1 MKVISTNV
9 AVRRADPSGRHDYT
23 GIDKQ
28 PQPAIE
34 LKIPGPHYGDG
45 SGIHGDSIGDH
56 EHHGGADKAV
66 YAFAREELDY
76 WENELGRE
84 FRDGYFGEN
93 LTTTG
98 LNLQSLLINQQIK
111 IGDALLE
118 VSIPRSPCAT
128 FAGWVNEPGFLKS
141 FTDHGDCGAYFRIIT
156 PGTITAGDTME
167 FVGKPGHDVTMG
179 MAFRAKMGD
188 MDLAQYVVKVG
199 CLATVHHEQLK
210 AKLAKYDARQQRPQH
225 QQHQQR

>member
-1 MKVISTNV
+1 MKVLSTNV
-9 AVRRADPSGRHDYT
+9 AIRRADPSGRHEYT

-28 PQPAIE
+28 PQPTIALE
-34 LKIPGPHYGDG
+34 IPGPNYGDG

-56 EHHGGADKAV
+56 QHHGGAEKAV

-76 WENELGRE
+76 WETELHRE
-84 FRDGYFGEN
+84 FHNGFFGEN
-93 LTTTG
+93 LTTSG
-98 LNLQSLLINQQIK
+98 INLAKLLINQQIK

-128 FAGWVNEPGFLKS
+128 FAGWVNEQGFLKS

-156 PGTITAGDTME
+156 PGTIAAGDSME
-167 FVGKPGHDVTMG
+167 FVGKPDHDVTMG

-188 MDLAQYVVKVG
+188 MELARHVVKIG
-199 CLATVHHEQLK
+199 CLAPVHHEQLRTK
-210 AKLAKYDARQQRPQH
+210 VAKYDARQQR
-225 QQHQQR
+225 

>member
-1 MKVISTNV
+1 MKVLSTNV
-9 AVRRADPSGRHDYT
+9 AVRRADPSGRHAYT

-34 LKIPGPHYGDG
+34 LKIPGPDYGEG
-45 SGIHGDSIGDH
+45 SGVAGDSIGDH
-56 EHHGGADKAV
+56 QHHGGADKAV

-98 LNLQSLLINQQIK
+98 VDLTTVLINQQIK

-128 FAGWVNEPGFLKS
+128 FSGWIGEKGWLKT
-141 FTDHGDCGAYFRIIT
+141 FTERGDCGAYLRIIS
-156 PGTITAGDTME
+156 PGRISAGDTME

-188 MDLAQYVVKVG
+188 IELARYVVKVG
-199 CLATVHHEQLK
+199 CLATVHHNQLQE
-210 AKLAKYDARQQRPQH
+210 KLEKLQQ
-225 QQHQQR
+225 

>member
-1 MKVISTNV
+1 MKVLSTNV

-45 SGIHGDSIGDH
+45 SGIIGDSIGDH
-56 EHHGGADKAV
+56 QHHGGADKAV
-66 YAFAREELDY
+66 YAFAREELDNS
-76 WENELGRE
+76 ETALHRE
-84 FRDGYFGEN
+84 IRDGFFGEN
-93 LTTTG
+93 LTTSG
-98 LNLQSLLINQQIK
+98 IKLAELLINQQIK

-128 FAGWVNEPGFLKS
+128 FAGWINAQGFLKS
-141 FTDHGDCGAYFRIIT
+141 FTAHGDCGAYFRIIT
-156 PGTITAGDTME
+156 PGTIAAGDSME
-167 FVGKPGHDVTMG
+167 FVGKPDHDVTMG

-188 MDLAQYVVKVG
+188 MELARHVVKIG
-199 CLATVHHEQLK
+199 CLAPVHHEQLRTK
-210 AKLAKYDARQQRPQH
+210 VAKYDARQQR
-225 QQHQQR
+225 

>member
-1 MKVISTNV
+1 MKILSTNV
-9 AVRRADPSGRHDYT
+9 AVRRADPSGRHEYT

-28 PQPAIE
+28 PQPTIE
-34 LKIPGPHYGDG
+34 LEIPGPNYGDG

-56 EHHGGADKAV
+56 QHHGGAEKAV

-76 WENELGRE
+76 WETALHRE
-84 FRDGYFGEN
+84 FRDGFFGEN
-93 LTTTG
+93 LTTSG
-98 LNLQSLLINQQIK
+98 INLAELLINQQIK

-128 FAGWVNEPGFLKS
+128 FAGWINAQGFLKS

-156 PGTITAGDTME
+156 PGTIAAGDSME
-167 FVGKPGHDVTMG
+167 FVGKPDHDVTMG

-188 MDLAQYVVKVG
+188 MELARHVVKIG
-199 CLATVHHEQLK
+199 CLAPVHHEQLC
-210 AKLAKYDARQQRPQH
+210 AKVAKYDARQQR
-225 QQHQQR
+225 